1 MLSTIELSIFLM
13 INLNSINSLVIKDS
27 FIDCIFFKY
36 LYNYLNH
43 LGGGKSMDKKE
54 LLLKIETKRQELIQ
68 VVSNYGLTSPTTI
81 KYSKEL
87 DELLNKYDRLDSY
100 IFSK

>member
-1 MLSTIELSIFLM
+1 
-13 INLNSINSLVIKDS
+13 
-27 FIDCIFFKY
+27 
-36 LYNYLNH
+36 
-43 LGGGKSMDKKE
+43 MDKKE